1 MEICWDLLRF
11 THGFRLCGV
20 AIEKQ
25 QESVA
30 MKAIARVE
38 MELVMHTSVNSHAKV
53 FGVSL
58 GVVFT
63 FCLVLSAASS
73 SARVSPQSDRPFATA
88 GAISVSASR
97 RAVSALTN
105 GSQMKLG
112 EPERVNREQ
121 Q

>member
-1 MEICWDLLRF
+1 L
-11 THGFRLCGV
+11 
-20 AIEKQ
+20 
-25 QESVA
+25 
-30 MKAIARVE
+30 KAIARVE
-38 MELVMHTSVNSHAKV
+38 MELVMHTSVNSHAKI

-73 SARVSPQSDRPFATA
+73 SARVSPQSDHPFATA

-97 RAVSALTN
+97 RVVSALTN

-112 EPERVNREQ
+112 EPERVNGEQ